1 MRTHALR
8 SISFRLALAF
18 LFVGLLG
25 AALVSLYVGLRT
37 RTEFDR
43 FIAEQEHG
51 PLADALADYYEER
64 ESWEGIGPMLRQRR
78 GAQMS
83 GVADLAAL
91 VDARGTVIYGGA
103 RHPVGATLSPREL
116 QTGTPLIA
124 DDNIVGYLL
133 YTGGDRHHQP
143 GTPEAAF
150 LGRIRA
156 AIVLS
161 AISAA
166 AAALVVGGLL
176 ARTLMNPIRAL
187 TDATQAIARGELGRQ
202 VEVRNRD
209 ELGDLAAAFNQMS
222 RDLDHTTQ
230 LRRQMM
236 ADIAHDL
243 RTPLSVLMGYTEAL
257 TDGKLR
263 GSPETFSVMHQ
274 EARHLDHLIND
285 LRLLSL
291 ADAGELALNRVPTSP
306 AVLLQQAEGAYR
318 IEANSRGVALRV
330 EVDGDLPQVSV
341 DQDRMAQIFG
351 NLLTNAIRHTP
362 EGGSIILR
370 ARQGRG
376 RVVFSVEDTG
386 TGIAEA
392 DLPYVFERFYR
403 GDPARQQNA
412 DESGLGLAIVK
423 SLVEAH
429 GGTVAIASAPGSGT
443 TFTIDL
449 FAIVSAS

>member
-1 MRTHALR
+1 MRVNFLR
-8 SISFRLALAF
+8 SISLKLTLAF

-43 FIAEQEHG
+43 FVAAQERG
-51 PLADALADYYEER
+51 PLADALADYYEVQK
-64 ESWEGIGPMLRQRR
+64 SWDGIVPMLRQRR

-83 GVADLAAL
+83 GVANLAAL
-91 VDARGTVIYGGA
+91 TDARGTVLYGGA
-103 RHPVGATLSPREL
+103 RHLVGATLTAREL
-116 QTGTPLIA
+116 GQGTPLIV
-124 DDNIVGYLL
+124 DDGIVGYLL
-133 YTGGDRHHQP
+133 YESGNRRHQP
-143 GTPEAAF
+143 GTPEADF
-150 LGRIRA
+150 LARIRT

-161 AISAA
+161 GVSAA
-166 AAALVVGGLL
+166 AAALVVGVPL

-187 TDATQAIARGELGRQ
+187 TDATRGIARGELGRQ
-202 VEVRNRD
+202 VEVKNRD

-222 RDLDHTTQ
+222 RDLDRTTR

-257 TDGKLR
+257 ADGKLR
-263 GSPETFSVMHQ
+263 GNPETFAVMHQ
-274 EARHLDHLIND
+274 EARHLNHLIND

-291 ADAGELALNRVPTSP
+291 ADAGELVLNRVPTSP
-306 AVLLQQAEGAYR
+306 ASLLQHAEAAHR
-318 IEANSRGVALRV
+318 IEADAHSVALGV
-330 EVDGDLPQVSV
+330 HADDDLPQVLV
-341 DQDRMAQIFG
+341 DQDRMAQVLG

-362 EGGSIILR
+362 GGGSIILR
-370 ARQGRG
+370 ASQEVGH
-376 RVVFSVEDTG
+376 VVISVEDTG

-403 GDPARQQNA
+403 GDSARQQSS

-429 GGTVAIASAPGSGT
+429 GGTIAVASTPGSGT
-443 TFTIDL
+443 TFAL
-449 FAIVSAS
+449 ALPSLA